1 MNDALVI
8 SLLLLVFSIFTIK
21 VKNIK
26 YSFLSPPVLV
36 NVFILLY
43 VIIGFD
49 AYWMGDYYFLDVDFT
64 GSFEKIFT
72 VVSVFSAVFTL
83 SFILFYY
90 IDFSGSKIVNDV
102 GYELKERYVLLY
114 FVVLMFYALLNLY
127 GIRLS
132 GLHNFILL
140 FFNSLLV
147 VVGYAF
153 VANMKF
159 SKVLLLI
166 LAALVIYMGFRYRL
180 IFLLLPIIFSV
191 FILRK
196 MTFVRFLIYI
206 VGVVSAVSVVA
217 IVGVARKYSSGLQVE
232 KLEGYNFFD
241 VIIKGI
247 FNDTST
253 VFVSGAFIEWLDSS
267 RKFAY
272 FDQIT
277 YMFNYFIPS
286 QLYAGKLYSPIFLHL
301 SNVTNQ
307 PNNESG
313 AAVLGFAEYYHTA
326 GYVGV
331 VIFALIFSFVFSRL
345 FRRIMKVTSLY
356 YHYAYFV
363 LAAWLINSF
372 TRGYFPQ
379 NAQDL
384 ISILL
389 GLYVIKLLSKKV
401 YL

>member
-1 MNDALVI
+1 MNDALII
-8 SLLLLVFSIFTIK
+8 SLLLLVFSLFTIK

-43 VIIGFD
+43 VILGFN
-49 AYWMGDYYFLDVDFT
+49 AYWMGDYYFLDIDFT

-90 IDFSGSKIVNDV
+90 IRFASNKAVYDV
-102 GYELKERYVLLY
+102 EYALKEKYVLLY
-114 FVVLMFYALLNLY
+114 FILLMSYSLLNLY
-127 GIRLS
+127 GVRLS

-147 VVGYAF
+147 VIGYSF
-153 VANMKF
+153 VAKMKF
-159 SKVLLLI
+159 SKILLLM
-166 LAALVIYMGFRYRL
+166 LVVLIIYMGFRYRL
-180 IFLLLPIIFSV
+180 IFLLLPILFST
-191 FILRK
+191 FILK
-196 MTFVRFLIYI
+196 EMTIARLLMYVICIFL
-206 VGVVSAVSVVA
+206 AVSLVA
-217 IVGVARKYSSGLQVE
+217 IVGVARKYSSGLQFD
-232 KLEGYNFFD
+232 KLEGYDIFE

-253 VFVSGAFIEWLDSS
+253 VFVSGAFIEWLDGS

-272 FDQIT
+272 FDQII

-286 QLYAGKLYSPIFLHL
+286 QLYADKVYSPIFLHL

-331 VIFALIFSFVFSRL
+331 VMFALIFSFVYAKL
-345 FRRIMKVTSLY
+345 FRQIMKVTSLY

-372 TRGYFPQ
+372 TRGYLPQ
-379 NAQDL
+379 NIQDL